1 MRPLPAETM
10 PKFFTQTGISVPAVT
25 AEQMREVDRIA
36 VEETGPNMY
45 QMMENAGR
53 NLTLLAVELLGL
65 NWTEAKIVVL
75 AGSGGNG
82 GGGICAARHLA
93 NQGCKVELCLAN
105 PKRLKEVPAFQRK
118 VFQSTCGKEIEVAD
132 LPKEPVDLVVDA
144 LIGYGL
150 RASPKGTVEKL
161 VRWANAAKAPT
172 LSLDVPSGIDATTG
186 YALGDCIQPRWTMT
200 LALPKTGLLP
210 ERTGELFLAD
220 LGIPE
225 GVYRRTGLNY
235 AAPFGGRSWVHLDR
249 HQCGAKQAC

>member
-1 MRPLPAETM
+1 MCTLPAETI

-53 NLTLLAVELLGL
+53 NLALLAIELLGR
-65 NWTEAKIVVL
+65 NWTEAEIVVL

-93 NQGCKVELCLAN
+93 NQGCEVKLCLAN

-118 VFQSTCGKEIEVAD
+118 VFQSTCGREIEAAA

-150 RASPKGTVEKL
+150 HSSPNGAVAKL
-161 VRWANAAKAPT
+161 ICWANAAKAPI
-172 LSLDVPSGIDATTG
+172 LSLDVPSGIDSTTG
-186 YALGDCIQPRWTMT
+186 YTLGDCIQPRWTMT
-200 LALPKTGLLP
+200 LALPKLGLLA
-210 ERTGELFLAD
+210 EKTGELVLAD
-220 LGIPE
+220 IGIPE
-225 GVYRRTGLNY
+225 GVYRRIGLNFT
-235 AAPFGGRSWVHLDR
+235 APFGGRSWVRLSR
-249 HQCGAKQAC
+249 K